1 MIDINQN
8 ISENSYFILP
18 PFPGERFLSAPIY
31 NFLLSPS
38 STILTW
44 HSCSLYSRAT
54 LAASKVKCPLTM
66 YVKQPYMGSCLLSGG
81 LFFFCLRLCLTP
93 KPLAV
98 KSVTHICIGNLT
110 TCHNARP
117 WLLSSAENLVCCPS
131 RPQVKT
137 SRSKAMISHSL
148 IINRKYW
155 FTALSIQF
163 ALDWGMYF
171 LIHP

>member
-1 MIDINQN
+1 M
-8 ISENSYFILP
+8 
-18 PFPGERFLSAPIY
+18 LS
-31 NFLLSPS
+31 S
-38 STILTW
+38 
-44 HSCSLYSRAT
+44 H
-54 LAASKVKCPLTM
+54 
-66 YVKQPYMGSCLLSGG
+66 MGSCLLSGG

-137 SRSKAMISHSL
+137 SRSKAMIYHSL
-148 IINRKYW
+148 ITNRKYW

-163 ALDWGMYF
+163 ALDWGMYRVSLKKRSF
-171 LIHP
+171 TRVAPLEAPRLLIGLEISPKCYQIHWSDVPIYPF